1 MSPLK
6 LPIHFISLTTTS
18 FRKPLR
24 ICDTDVLRRPAPGV
38 LSSVTPPSASG
49 SFKTDPKKMS
59 LTTSH
64 YATVHNAKQMAV
76 SISVPR
82 CLGPLVNYVAGTVW
96 LFDVKTFA
104 VKTYSNLI
112 NIIRYAGATLF
123 HSDTNDFGLFSDVGK
138 KCLEHVQNIWFQDSF
153 FLM

>member
-1 MSPLK
+1 
-6 LPIHFISLTTTS
+6 
-18 FRKPLR
+18 
-24 ICDTDVLRRPAPGV
+24 
-38 LSSVTPPSASG
+38 
-49 SFKTDPKKMS
+49 MS